1 MGRSGALGADR
12 TAWGPP
18 AHGAFYAAT
27 IYSLRRP
34 PTVDELIAVRER
46 MLAEPTLD
54 FDDRVELLQ
63 LNDEAL
69 DRIAE
74 ALATDI

>member
-1 MGRSGALGADR
+1 
-12 TAWGPP
+12 
-18 AHGAFYAAT
+18 
-27 IYSLRRP
+27 
-34 PTVDELIAVRER
+34 